1 MAGGEVSRFWRSVL
15 ASGESRWVARS
26 TTCRSKPRGWLGLV
40 RDAAAMGVRWET
52 LARSNLV
59 SGLAEARRPIAGEL
73 VLRSRMQ
80 KDIWR
85 WNSDAS
91 D

>member
-1 MAGGEVSRFWRSVL
+1 
-15 ASGESRWVARS
+15 
-26 TTCRSKPRGWLGLV
+26 
-40 RDAAAMGVRWET
+40 MGVRWET

-73 VLRSRMQ
+73 VLRSRTQ

-91 D
+91 E

>member
-15 ASGESRWVARS
+15 ASGKADGLHARRLAGSSRTDCSVF
-26 TTCRSKPRGWLGLV
+26 LV

-59 SGLAEARRPIAGEL
+59 TGVAEARRLIAG
-73 VLRSRMQ
+73 S
-80 KDIWR
+80 
-85 WNSDAS
+85 
-91 D
+91 